1 MPHDPRFADP
11 ALLSSAALDLHAL
24 TRATCAIVEEGVELV
39 RSMLL
44 RPIADWAKEDRSPVT
59 EIDLAVDALLFGK
72 LRALLPAAWLSE
84 ETADDPVRL
93 ESPLVWVV
101 DPIDGTRSLI
111 EQTNEF
117 CISVALVE
125 RGRPILGVVA
135 NPQTG
140 ERYFGWRGGGAWDGD
155 GNQLTIAPP
164 RPDEA
169 LRLLVSSTELKK
181 GLWTGI
187 SEQIHVRAISSLA
200 YKMALVA
207 SGVVDAT
214 LTPWPRSEWDAAAG
228 DLLVELAG
236 GASCDITGEPLR
248 YNRAATTFDGI
259 ACGGPAALGR
269 LAGVRDELRERR
281 RAIVDHLRIRSEQ
294 GHGAAPTSSATVGA
308 GQPLP
313 GRRTTS

>member
-1 MPHDPRFADP
+1 MAADPQFAD
-11 ALLSSAALDLHAL
+11 AQLLNSATLDLHAL

-44 RPIADWAKEDRSPVT
+44 RPITDWAKEDRSPVT
-59 EIDLAVDALLFGK
+59 EIDLAVDALLFGR

-84 ETADDPVRL
+84 ETADNPMRL

-140 ERYFGWRGGGAWDGD
+140 ERYFGWRGGGAWYGD
-155 GNQLTIAPP
+155 GNQLAIARP
-164 RPDEA
+164 RPDA
-169 LRLLVSSTELKK
+169 PLRLLVSSTELKK
-181 GLWTGI
+181 GLWTGL
-187 SEQIHVRAISSLA
+187 SDQLHVRAISSLA

-207 SGVVDAT
+207 SGIVDAT

-248 YNRAATTFDGI
+248 YNREATTFDGI
-259 ACGGPAALGR
+259 ACGGVEALHR
-269 LAGVRDELRERR
+269 LTGVRSELRQRR
-281 RAIVDHLRIRSEQ
+281 SDILAHLRQRNDN
-294 GHGAAPTSSATVGA
+294 PTSAPLGATVPAVVGSH
-308 GQPLP
+308 GV
-313 GRRTTS
+313 RTTS

>member
-1 MPHDPRFADP
+1 MPADPRFAD
-11 ALLSSAALDLHAL
+11 ARLLSSAGLDLDAL
-24 TRATCAIVEEGVELV
+24 TQATCAIVEEGVALV

-44 RPIADWAKEDRSPVT
+44 QPVTDWAKADRSPVT

-125 RGRPILGVVA
+125 DGRPILGVVA

-140 ERYFGWRGGGAWDGD
+140 ERYFGWRGGGAWDGQ
-155 GNQLTIAPP
+155 GNPLVIAQP

-181 GLWTGI
+181 GLWTGL
-187 SEQIHVRAISSLA
+187 SEQIQVRAISSLA

-207 SGVVDAT
+207 SGTVDAT

-236 GASCDITGEPLR
+236 GASSDIRGEPLR

-259 ACGGPAALGR
+259 ACGGAETLGR
-269 LAGVRDELRERR
+269 LAGLRAELRQR
-281 RAIVDHLRIRSEQ
+281 RAEILAHLRHRGE
-294 GHGAAPTSSATVGA
+294 HGSAPPGMQRQASAVA
-308 GQPLP
+308 
-313 GRRTTS
+313 GRRGTS